1 MLKRQKSVLAGIAL
15 AMVLAGCGGS
25 NVNRSLN
32 LGESEQHQG
41 NFSTVNGSIRL
52 RADSAVDGNVR
63 TVNGGVRLD
72 ERARAGDV
80 KSVNGGIQIG
90 DEAQAGALETTNGLL
105 EVGQGARING
115 DMETVNGRIRIGNQ
129 VSVAGSVST
138 VNGQI
143 EVGASEVEG
152 QISNRNGNID
162 LLGDCRVG
170 GGVYMRS
177 RRESDQREPD
187 VLTIGPGC
195 EVVGEIIIDRRAEV
209 RAHESAVLGPVRGAD
224 VQRFE

>member
-1 MLKRQKSVLAGIAL
+1 MFHRQQKVIAGIAL

-32 LGESEQHQG
+32 LAEGEQHQG

-52 RADSAVDGNVR
+52 RADAAVDGSVR

-80 KSVNGGIQIG
+80 KSVNGGIEIG
-90 DEAQAGALETTNGLL
+90 DQAQTGALETTNGHLQ
-105 EVGQGARING
+105 VGEGARING

-138 VNGQI
+138 VNGPI
-143 EVGASEVEG
+143 EVGESEIEG

-170 GGVYMRS
+170 GGVHMRS

-187 VLTIGPGC
+187 VLTIGSGC
-195 EVVGEIIIDRRAEV
+195 EVVGEIVIERPAEV
-209 RAHESAVLGPVRGAD
+209 RAHESAVLGTVRGAD